1 MAAAPTSIVID
12 PRSFRFFGKKWTE
25 ATVMGRDSASA
36 FARYLVEH
44 GVEFHHEPPTAAA
57 DTPVHRFLLGAS
69 PSEVERAVER
79 ALSPGREQAVPP
91 GSAATTP

>member
-1 MAAAPTSIVID
+1 MAAPLTSIVID

-44 GVEFHHEPPTAAA
+44 GVEFHHEPPAAAA

-69 PSEVERAVER
+69 PSEVEQAVER

-91 GSAATTP
+91 GSAATTL

>member
-25 ATVMGRDSASA
+25 VTVLGRDSASA

-44 GVEFHHEPPTAAA
+44 GVEFHHEPPTAA
-57 DTPVHRFLLGAS
+57 DTPVHRFLIGAS
-69 PSEVERAVER
+69 PSEVEQVVER
-79 ALSPGREQAVPP
+79 ALSPGQEDA
-91 GSAATTP
+91 SAAPATSPS